1 MSKLKRLSPLAQID
15 QITQL
20 PGGIIEVEEAIGV
33 VKILI
38 RNPSEK
44 IAVEMSEALGVTVP
58 KQPNRVSAGNDYD
71 IACISPSEWL
81 LIGDEAKIFEAA
93 SQVKPVLE
101 ASFDENVGMVIPHI
115 HSRVSFFISGDNVR
129 PALSSLMPVDFHP
142 RLFKVG
148 QCIRSMFGETGAYV
162 QMIDESPTYRVAV
175 DQSSALYVHRMLV
188 DAINSC

>member
-1 MSKLKRLSPLAQID
+1 MSKLKRISPVAQLD
-15 QITQL
+15 SVTQL
-20 PGGIIEVEEAIGV
+20 AGGSIKVEEGVGV
-33 VKILI
+33 VKVIL

-44 IAVEMSEALGVTVP
+44 IAGELGVALGVDIP
-58 KQPNRVSAGNDYD
+58 QKPNRVASSVGYD
-71 IACISPSEWL
+71 VACISPSEWL
-81 LIGDEAKIFEAA
+81 LIGDEAKILEAA
-93 SQVKPVLE
+93 SKVEPVLE

-115 HSRVSFFISGDNVR
+115 HSRVSFFITGDNVR
-129 PALSSLMPVDFHP
+129 PGLSSLMPVDFHP